1 MAKIYLVD
9 SENIGASW
17 SQLLPS
23 MSKEDQM
30 FVFYTEKSPYISYDN
45 LLQVIAH
52 CQIPVFNKCY
62 EGKNA
67 LDFQLV
73 SELGHKLC
81 QEPKAEFIIVSDDY
95 GYDAAIR
102 YWKERSYNVHRI
114 GKKNCKP
121 ILQKKVE
128 EKENV
133 RNVTEVEE
141 VTQDSSM
148 SVQENQS
155 VQESQTV
162 QQEVCAEQSKT
173 EVAAVVEQSVQ
184 EVSESQMP
192 ELHPEEIPV
201 LSEQAKAA
209 PEQLVAVP
217 EQTKVGPETPEEKN
231 VEPEKEEERP
241 EAGRPQVEEQS
252 EMTPEAEESTV
263 QQDSLKENQPQKRT
277 KERKKRHKKE
287 PVKEPE
293 KDLEKEP
300 EQAVELSETD
310 QVPQQPQKETATEEV
325 YEEPLDV
332 LLLGIVSKCESLEP
346 MKDAFSVKE
355 MFHSVSMNNL
365 TGVNTALK
373 ILIGNELGN
382 DIYRELKEHQDCRPL
397 LDALYLP
404 DAKRRFMKYVQTV
417 LERSELEGITAKKI
431 GDFLFGIPR
440 KNLNSIRSAMIKEFG
455 HEKGSLIY
463 TVFKPHIKVLN
474 NI

>member
-17 SQLLPS
+17 TQLLPS
-23 MSKEDQM
+23 MSKEDQL

-73 SELGHKLC
+73 SELGYKLC

-133 RNVTEVEE
+133 RDVIEVEE
-141 VTQDSSM
+141 VTEISF
-148 SVQENQS
+148 VQETQ
-155 VQESQTV
+155 
-162 QQEVCAEQSKT
+162 
-173 EVAAVVEQSVQ
+173 AVPQ
-184 EVSESQMP
+184 EVSVEQLKMEATVVGQSVPEVFDSQMP
-192 ELHPEEIPV
+192 ESQPEEIPV
-201 LSEQAKAA
+201 VSEQT
-209 PEQLVAVP
+209 QAVP
-217 EQTKVGPETPEEKN
+217 EYSEEKTI
-231 VEPEKEEERP
+231 ESEKVERP
-241 EAGRPQVEEQS
+241 EAEPVQIEKQS
-252 EMTPEAEESTV
+252 ETIEEAEHSIV
-263 QQDSLKENQPQKRT
+263 HQDSLKENQPQKRT
-277 KERKKRHKKE
+277 KERKKRYKKDS
-287 PVKEPE
+287 VKNLE

-300 EQAVELSETD
+300 EKAVELSETD
-310 QVPQQPQKETATEEV
+310 QVQMQPQKETEIEEV
-325 YEEPLDV
+325 YEDPLDV

-365 TGVNTALK
+365 TDVNTALK

-382 DIYRELKEHQDCRPL
+382 DIYRVLKEHQECRSL
-397 LDALYLP
+397 LDTLYLP

-417 LERSELEGITAKKI
+417 LERSELEGIAAKKI
-431 GDFLFGIPR
+431 GDFLLSIPR

-463 TVFKPHIKVLN
+463 TVFKPHIKILN

>member
-1 MAKIYLVD
+1 MAKFYLVD

-23 MSKEDQM
+23 MSSEDKM

-52 CQIPVFNKCY
+52 CQIPIFIKCY

-73 SELGHKLC
+73 SELGFRLC

-95 GYDAAIR
+95 GYDAAIK

-114 GKKNCKP
+114 GKKSCKP
-121 ILQKKVE
+121 LSPRKVE
-128 EKENV
+128 ESVAV
-133 RNVTEVEE
+133 RAVAEEVVKVPETELLIMEEQEALQEAYLKQAQMEEPVAEQPVTEV
-141 VTQDSSM
+141 
-148 SVQENQS
+148 
-155 VQESQTV
+155 
-162 QQEVCAEQSKT
+162 
-173 EVAAVVEQSVQ
+173 
-184 EVSESQMP
+184 SE
-192 ELHPEEIPV
+192 I
-201 LSEQAKAA
+201 
-209 PEQLVAVP
+209 
-217 EQTKVGPETPEEKN
+217 
-231 VEPEKEEERP
+231 EPEKASDVQTQLETEAVQP
-241 EAGRPQVEEQS
+241 ENEQQQS
-252 EMTPEAEESTV
+252 EAQPENEQLQIEVQPEMTAEAEASTE

-287 PVKEPE
+287 SVKEPE
-293 KDLEKEP
+293 K
-300 EQAVELSETD
+300 AVELPVQEAEEVPEQSET
-310 QVPQQPQKETATEEV
+310 ETVTEAAEEV
-325 YEEPLDV
+325 VYQEPLDI
-332 LLLGIVSKCESLEP
+332 LLLGIVNKCKSLEP
-346 MKDAFSVKE
+346 MKDAFSIKE
-355 MFHSVSMNNL
+355 MFHSISMSNL
-365 TGVNTALK
+365 TSVNTALK

-382 DIYRELKEHQDCRPL
+382 DIYRELKEYQECRTL

-417 LERSELEGITAKKI
+417 LDRSELEGIAAKTI
-431 GDFLFGIPR
+431 GDFLLRIPR

-455 HEKGSLIY
+455 QEQGSLIY

>member
-23 MSKEDQM
+23 MSKEDKM

-52 CQIPVFNKCY
+52 CQIPVFIKCY

-73 SELGHKLC
+73 SELGFKMC
-81 QEPKAEFIIVSDDY
+81 QEPKEEFIIVSDDY

-102 YWKERSYNVHRI
+102 YWKERMYNVHRI

-121 ILQKKVE
+121 TPPRKVE
-128 EKENV
+128 ESANV
-133 RNVTEVEE
+133 RDVTEMEE
-141 VTQDSSM
+141 VVKESEKVSSEPSLM
-148 SVQENQS
+148 S
-155 VQESQTV
+155 VQESQEV
-162 QQEVCAEQSKT
+162 QQEAFSERPEVEMPVAEQS
-173 EVAAVVEQSVQ
+173 VP
-184 EVSESQMP
+184 EVSGSQILESQ
-192 ELHPEEIPV
+192 PEEAFVV
-201 LSEQAKAA
+201 LEQ
-209 PEQLVAVP
+209 PEAELQY
-217 EQTKVGPETPEEKN
+217 PEEKT
-231 VEPEKEEERP
+231 VESEEEAEQQ
-241 EAGRPQVEEQS
+241 EAGQPQQEEQS
-252 EMTPEAEESTV
+252 ETAAEAEQPAL
-263 QQDSLKENQPQKRT
+263 QQDSLKENQPQMRT

-287 PVKEPE
+287 PAKEPE
-293 KDLEKEP
+293 K
-300 EQAVELSETD
+300 AVELPAQESAE
-310 QVPQQPQKETATEEV
+310 VPKQSDKETVTEDV
-325 YEEPLDV
+325 YEDPLDV
-332 LLLGIVSKCESLEP
+332 LLLGIVGKCKSLEP

-355 MFHSVSMNNL
+355 MFHSISMNNL
-365 TGVNTALK
+365 TSVNTALK

-417 LERSELEGITAKKI
+417 LERSELEGVTAKTI
-431 GDFLFGIPR
+431 GDFLLNIPR

-455 HEKGSLIY
+455 HEQGSLIY
-463 TVFKPHIKVLN
+463 MVFKPHIKVLN